1 MSRKDLPPRS
11 EVPREKTWNLASIFP
26 DLDAWE
32 DAYHQVEELLPEL
45 KAYRGELT
53 QDPETLVEAFQL
65 RERALRLARQVG
77 MYAML
82 DSAVDMADQE
92 KLARSGQGQS
102 LMARAA
108 AAASFF
114 EPELLELDPEVRK
127 GWLEENQE
135 LAVYRHY
142 FDDLERQRDHL
153 RSSEVEEVL
162 ALSSDPLSAA
172 PAAYGAL
179 TNADLT
185 FEPARTEEGE
195 EREIGQSSI
204 DSLKTDPDRRVRATA
219 WQHYADAYLDHRNT
233 LAAVQVGA
241 FKRDAYR
248 ARVRNFE
255 SSLEA
260 SLFPVNIPLEV
271 FHNLIAVFQENLP
284 TWHRYWRVRRRI
296 LGYDRLQVW
305 DLKAPL
311 TRVKPEVPYTQAV
324 DWICAGMEPLGEE
337 YAGILRRGC
346 LEDRWV
352 DRSLNRGKR
361 QGAFSAGSYDT
372 QPFIMMSYRGDVFS
386 LSTLSHELG
395 HSMHSYYTREHQPY
409 IYGDYSLFVAEV
421 ASNFNQAMVRDYLL
435 RTQEDPALQLALIE
449 ETMSNFHRYFFI
461 MPTLARFELE
471 MHQRVEAGE
480 PINAARMIDRTAEL
494 FREGYGEEVEFDRD
508 RIGITWAQFG
518 HLYANFYVYQY
529 ATGISGAHAL
539 VDRVLEGGRPAAE
552 DYLDFLKAGS
562 SLYPLD
568 ALQAAGVDLTSPEPV
583 EKAFESLAG
592 VVDRLED
599 LSLET

>member
-1 MSRKDLPPRS
+1 MPRKDLPPRS
-11 EVPREKTWNLASIFP
+11 EVAREKTWNLASIFP
-26 DLDAWE
+26 DLNAWE
-32 DAYHQVEELLPEL
+32 RAYHQVEELLPDL
-45 KAYRGELT
+45 KEYRGELT
-53 QDPETLVEAFQL
+53 HDPETLVDAFQL
-65 RERALRLARQVG
+65 RERVLRLARQVG

-127 GWLEENQE
+127 DWLEENQE

-185 FEPARTEEGE
+185 FEPALTEDGE

-241 FKRDAYR
+241 FKRDAFR
-248 ARVRNFE
+248 ARVRNFD
-255 SSLEA
+255 SSLQA
-260 SLFPVNIPLEV
+260 SLFPVNIPEEV
-271 FHNLIAVFQENLP
+271 FHNLIDVFKANLP

-311 TRVKPEVPYTQAV
+311 TRVKPEVPFRQAV
-324 DWICAGMEPLGEE
+324 DWICSGMEPLGEE
-337 YAGILRRGC
+337 YVGILRRGC

-435 RTQEDPALQLALIE
+435 RTQEDPDLQLALIE

-471 MHQRVEAGE
+471 MHERVEAGE

-494 FREGYGEEVEFDRD
+494 FREGYGEEVEFDRE

-539 VDRVLEGGRPAAE
+539 VDRVLEQGQPAAE
-552 DYLDFLKAGS
+552 VYLNFLKAGS

-599 LSLET
+599 LTLET

>member
-296 LGYDRLQVW
+296 LSYDRLHAW